1 MIDGIEAGTLP
12 NIEIWAFYGNNEPIP
27 SNYRND
33 KKFKELVDSSN
44 DYRFM
49 CVSDK
54 SGKVDLQLIRDNLPT
69 GLLLHPIGYKDK
81 VKSMYIGLNDLI
93 RHSDG
98 VYNKRRFN
106 VKMYSLL

>member
-1 MIDGIEAGTLP
+1 
-12 NIEIWAFYGNNEPIP
+12 
-27 SNYRND
+27 
-33 KKFKELVDSSN
+33 
-44 DYRFM
+44 M